1 MVFLYSFVEK
11 EEIPSVIR
19 NYRMLLHGSGANA
32 LSLRKTRKCY
42 TWGELIFGIT
52 ASHRDENVYIGAA
65 GAATQKRRK
74 N

>member
-1 MVFLYSFVEK
+1 MASLYPLMERGD
-11 EEIPSVIR
+11 ILSVIR

-32 LSLRKTRKCY
+32 HSLRKTRKSY

>member
-1 MVFLYSFVEK
+1 MERGDIL
-11 EEIPSVIR
+11 SVIR

-32 LSLRKTRKCY
+32 HSLRKTRKSY

-52 ASHRDENVYIGAA
+52 VSHRDENVYTGAA

-74 N
+74 I